1 LLGYRYLQLD
11 ESVSVSEN
19 ITGIAPVGAFQI
31 NDRFRT
37 MNQFNGFDMGIMYER
52 CRGPW
57 SIDLL
62 AKLALGNTRQ
72 RVDISGSTVIDG
84 VRQNGGGLLA
94 QQSNIGSYSR
104 DRFTILPELGGR
116 VGYQLT
122 HNLKLK
128 LGYTLIFW
136 SNVVRPGD
144 QIDLGVNP
152 NQLPPAVGNGLPARP
167 EFIFRDSDYWVQG
180 ITFGGEFEW

>member
-1 LLGYRYLQLD
+1 
-11 ESVSVSEN
+11 
-19 ITGIAPVGAFQI
+19 
-31 NDRFRT
+31 
-37 MNQFNGFDMGIMYER
+37 
-52 CRGPW
+52 
-57 SIDLL
+57 
-62 AKLALGNTRQ
+62 
-72 RVDISGSTVIDG
+72 VDISGSTVID
-84 VRQNGGGLLA
+84 NGPAQVGGLLA
-94 QQSNIGSYSR
+94 QTSNIGSRSR

-152 NQLPPAVGNGLPARP
+152 NQLPPAVGNVPARP
-167 EFIFRDSDYWVQG
+167 EFVFRDTDYWVQG